1 MIQYEQLYN
10 KVLPVLQSKLDE
22 INYYEYDGMTTEE
35 IWNFCIQK
43 KWRKKRIEELR
54 LFEIVETIYSIKPSE
69 IVSYFQIQQF
79 QTTNWFNDITQD
91 ELRMLL
97 EPNFSKEKQ

>member
-10 KVLPVLQSKLDE
+10 KVLPVLQSKMDE
-22 INYYEYDGMTTEE
+22 IKYYEYDGMTTEE
-35 IWNFCIQK
+35 IWNFCIKK
-43 KWRKKRIEELR
+43 KWRKKTMEELR

-79 QTTNWFNDITQD
+79 KTTNWFNEVTHD
-91 ELRMLL
+91 ELQMLL
-97 EPNFSKEKQ
+97 GPKNSKDKE

>member
-22 INYYEYDGMTTEE
+22 ITYYQYDGITIEE
-35 IWNFCIQK
+35 IWNFCLRK
-43 KWRKKRIEELR
+43 KWRKKRIEKLR

-79 QTTNWFNDITQD
+79 QTTNWFQEVTKE
-91 ELRMLL
+91 ELQMLL
-97 EPNFSKEKQ
+97 APNFSKEKE

>member
-1 MIQYEQLYN
+1 MIRRLVKLYFF
-10 KVLPVLQSKLDE
+10 K
-22 INYYEYDGMTTEE
+22 
-35 IWNFCIQK
+35 K
-43 KWRKKRIEELR
+43 KWRKKSIEQLR

-97 EPNFSKEKQ
+97 EPNFLKEKE

>member
-22 INYYEYDGMTTEE
+22 IKYYEYDGMTTEE

>member
-10 KVLPVLQSKLDE
+10 KVLPVLQSKIDE
-22 INYYEYDGMTTEE
+22 IKYYEYKGMTTEE
-35 IWNFCIQK
+35 IWNYCIRK

-54 LFEIVETIYSIKPSE
+54 LFEVVETIYSIKPSE

-79 QTTNWFNDITQD
+79 QTTNWFQDVTQE
-91 ELRMLL
+91 ELQVLL
-97 EPNFSKEKQ
+97 APSNKKEKE

>member
-22 INYYEYDGMTTEE
+22 ITYYQYDGITIEE
-35 IWNFCIQK
+35 IWNFCLRK
-43 KWRKKRIEELR
+43 KWRKKRVEELR

-69 IVSYFQIQQF
+69 IVSYFQIQQY
-79 QTTNWFNDITQD
+79 QTTNWFQEVTKE
-91 ELRMLL
+91 ELQLL
-97 EPNFSKEKQ
+97 LAPNYSKEKE

>member
-22 INYYEYDGMTTEE
+22 IKYYEYDGMTTEE
-35 IWNFCIQK
+35 IWNFCIKK
-43 KWRKKRIEELR
+43 KWRKKSIEQLR

-97 EPNFSKEKQ
+97 EPNFLKEKE